1 MKASIRILLPCLSI
15 PIPIGGLYGLLDDSR
30 PRGILLPAGWLSR
43 LNDADRQILPGI
55 SKAKQLHIVSLDLLT
70 SHPFMVPAKE

>member
-1 MKASIRILLPCLSI
+1 MT
-15 PIPIGGLYGLLDDSR
+15 LDR
-30 PRGILLPAGWLSR
+30 GGILLPAGWLSR
-43 LNDADRQILPGI
+43 LNDADRQILPCI